1 MWEMHA
7 DESFSWS
14 PACMIEKP
22 ILRCQDPVTLGSLT
36 YQDIVPPT
44 GQGRVRKRCS
54 LRPRA
59 LVQNVCEESAQ
70 VHTGGQCQSLDTDP
84 PETCDE
90 RRERW
95 FEREISRCQKRRMRE
110 GQSHKAQDMQCT
122 KWLLGRQDGS
132 SSYQT
137 RCHEQVDDGGHAHR
151 HKTFLDHRGVVA
163 TPMLRAWFSS

>member
-22 ILRCQDPVTLGSLT
+22 ILLCQDPVTLGSST
-36 YQDIVPPT
+36 YQDIVPPA
-44 GQGRVRKRCS
+44 GQGRVRRGRS
-54 LRPRA
+54 LKPRT
-59 LVQNVCEESAQ
+59 LVQDVCEESAQ
-70 VHTGGQCQSLDTDP
+70 VHTGGQCQSLGTDP
-84 PETCDE
+84 PETRDE
-90 RRERW
+90 RWERW
-95 FEREISRCQKRRMRE
+95 FEGEISRCQKRRMRE
-110 GQSHKAQDMQCT
+110 GQTHKAQDMQCM
-122 KWLLGRQDGS
+122 KWLLRRQDGS

-151 HKTFLDHRGVVA
+151 HKTFLDHRGVVT